1 MKKIIYLSFLCLLT
15 ISCKNNAQEKKEATN
30 LNQTIMQP
38 KTSIYTIAINNLN
51 GDPINLADYKG
62 KKILFV
68 NVASECGFTPQYK
81 DLQELHKTY
90 GEKLVVIGLPCNQ
103 FGEQEPGNASEIQDF
118 CSKNYGVEFLIT
130 EKIDVKGANQ
140 HPLYAWLTNKDL
152 NGSKSSTVKWNFQK
166 YLVDEQGNFIDFYY
180 SITNPLATEITSKI

>member
-30 LNQTIMQP
+30 LKQTIMQP

>member
-1 MKKIIYLSFLCLLT
+1 
-15 ISCKNNAQEKKEATN
+15 
-30 LNQTIMQP
+30 MQP

>member
-1 MKKIIYLSFLCLLT
+1 MKKIIYFSFLCLLT

-30 LNQTIMQP
+30 LKQTIMQP
-38 KTSIYTIAINNLN
+38 KTPIYTIAINNLN

-103 FGEQEPGNASEIQDF
+103 FGEQEPGSASEIQDF

-140 HPLYAWLTNKDL
+140 HSLYAWLTNKDL

>member
-15 ISCKNNAQEKKEATN
+15 IACKNNAQEKKEATN

>member
-1 MKKIIYLSFLCLLT
+1 
-15 ISCKNNAQEKKEATN
+15 
-30 LNQTIMQP
+30 MQP
-38 KTSIYTIAINNLN
+38 KTPIYTIAINNLN

-103 FGEQEPGNASEIQDF
+103 FGEQEPGSASEIQDF

-140 HPLYAWLTNKDL
+140 HSLYAWLTNKDL